1 MKKLSCAL
9 LLGAAFAFSAQAAD
23 TAPRWPDFPAPI
35 KNGAGARIG
44 ATVYAGLGSAG
55 KAWYA
60 LDTAKPGAPWVALAP
75 FPDAARD
82 AASAVAING
91 LVYIFGGSGKNA
103 PEDKAL
109 TVFDTAYVYDPA
121 ANSWRQLPTRAP
133 LGIFTAS
140 VVSVDQRNIVF
151 FGGVNKAIFD
161 GYFQDYAVGAADNK
175 ERQAVVA
182 GHYFDQRPQD
192 YLWTA
197 QVMSYNPQTNQWR
210 NLGTDPQL
218 PTVGAGVA
226 VHGQLVTMVNGEIKP
241 GLRSPNVK
249 EVSVDGDKLT
259 WKQGGKLPAP
269 PGAARQEGVA
279 GSFAGYSNNV
289 LLVAGGANFP
299 GAWQQFDAGQNYAH
313 KGLKK
318 TWRDDIYAR
327 RDGKWWHAGKLPAG
341 MGYGTGIQ
349 LDDGVLLIGGELDGG
364 AASKDV
370 FLLQWDGK
378 AVRLVH

>member
-60 LDTAKPGAPWVALAP
+60 LDTGKPGAPWVALAP

-103 PEDKAL
+103 PDDKAL

-161 GYFQDYAVGAADNK
+161 GYFQDYAVGAADSK

-226 VHGQLVTMVNGEIKP
+226 VHGQLVSMVNGEIKP

>member
-60 LDTAKPGAPWVALAP
+60 LDTGKPGAPWVALAP

-103 PEDKAL
+103 PDDKAL

-249 EVSVDGDKLT
+249 EVSIDGDKLT

>member
-60 LDTAKPGAPWVALAP
+60 LDTGKPGAPWVALAP

-210 NLGTDPQL
+210 NLGTDLQL

-279 GSFAGYSNNV
+279 GSFAGYSTNV

>member
-60 LDTAKPGAPWVALAP
+60 LDTGKPGAPWVALAP

-103 PEDKAL
+103 PDDKAL

-175 ERQAVVA
+175 ERQAAVA

-249 EVSVDGDKLT
+249 EVSIDGDKLT

>member
-9 LLGAAFAFSAQAAD
+9 LLCCAFSSVQAAD
-23 TAPRWPDFPAPI
+23 AAPRWPDFPAPI

-60 LDTAKPGAPWVALAP
+60 LDTGTPGASWVALAP

-82 AASAVAING
+82 AANAVAING
-91 LVYIFGGSGKNA
+91 LIYLFGGSGKNA
-103 PEDKAL
+103 LEDKAL

-140 VVSVDQRNIVF
+140 VVSVDQQNIVF

-226 VHGQLVTMVNGEIKP
+226 VHGKVVTMVNGEIKP
-241 GLRSPNVK
+241 GLRSPQVK
-249 EVSVDGDKLT
+249 EVAIDGDKLT

-299 GAWQQFDAGQNYAH
+299 GAWQQYDAGQNYAH

-327 RDGKWWHAGKLPAG
+327 RDGKWSHAGKLPAG
-341 MGYGTGIQ
+341 LGYGTGVQ
-349 LDDGVLLIGGELDGG
+349 LDDGVLVIGGELDGG

-378 AVRLVH
+378 AVQILH

>member
-60 LDTAKPGAPWVALAP
+60 LDTGKPGAPWVALAP

-103 PEDKAL
+103 PDDKAL
-109 TVFDTAYVYDPA
+109 TAFDTGYVYDPA

-249 EVSVDGDKLT
+249 EVSIDGDKLT

>member
-103 PEDKAL
+103 PDDKAL

-249 EVSVDGDKLT
+249 EVSIDGDKLT

>member
-60 LDTAKPGAPWVALAP
+60 LDTGKPGAPWVALAP

>member
-60 LDTAKPGAPWVALAP
+60 LDTGKPGAPWVALAP

-249 EVSVDGDKLT
+249 EVSIDGDKLT